1 MFVAVLKLIAR
12 ENKYKNIDNILMVKE
27 EKHILLFSGD
37 PNAEHSNS
45 GYISPP
51 ARYSYLPPIHV
62 DHLFFTHYTLSYKTT

>member
-37 PNAEHSNS
+37 PN
-45 GYISPP
+45 
-51 ARYSYLPPIHV
+51 
-62 DHLFFTHYTLSYKTT
+62 KTTEPLTLK